1 VTSHDHDDVL
11 TRATRCLR
19 EEQERLLA
27 GGDWRSAAPIDD
39 PTWGRVVGDLRRG
52 RARRRWISMAALQ
65 LAIGLG
71 SVGVWAAVTGRLPGI
86 AAGPAP
92 QAAVPVDRASP
103 VRSRRAS
110 TRATPAPESAPP
122 PPTPPAP
129 VPSAETAPER
139 SIRARGTPGRSTA
152 AARATDAP
160 APLAPRAVE
169 AQATI
174 FPEVRAADAL
184 YRQAHELH
192 FVHRDFAAALAAWDR
207 YLAADPRPLAL
218 EGRWNRAIAL
228 VHLERRE
235 EAIAALQPFADAAA
249 GSYRQHE
256 ARALID
262 KLQRED

>member
-1 VTSHDHDDVL
+1 MDIDG
-11 TRATRCLR
+11 RAATGDWSWKRGGVGGYDGAPAGDRGRPCAAGR
-19 EEQERLLA
+19 GAGRQNLA
-27 GGDWRSAAPIDD
+27 GAVAPSLHPGDAGARERAAAPD
-39 PTWGRVVGDLRRG
+39 PA
-52 RARRRWISMAALQ
+52 RA
-65 LAIGLG
+65 
-71 SVGVWAAVTGRLPGI
+71 
-86 AAGPAP
+86 
-92 QAAVPVDRASP
+92 
-103 VRSRRAS
+103 
-110 TRATPAPESAPP
+110 
-122 PPTPPAP
+122 
-129 VPSAETAPER
+129 R
-139 SIRARGTPGRSTA
+139 SIRRDGARAVDTRPWNAGPLDGR
-152 AARATDAP
+152 AARDRRARP
-160 APLAPRAVE
+160 ARAPRRRGAGDNLPE
-169 AQATI
+169 A
-174 FPEVRAADAL
+174 RAADAL